1 MDRHTRRQDT
11 DTERGRQSTDTIH
24 TQTNKKVDRHTARKY
39 HIGRHTYR
47 DKIQTGRQKDT
58 EVDRQRE
65 KRHRR
70 KKKNRIKK
78 TQKMRDR
85 ETDRDRELAI

>member
-11 DTERGRQSTDTIH
+11 ARERGRQSINTIH
-24 TQTNKKVDRHTARKY
+24 RQTNRKVDRHTERKH
-39 HIGRHTYR
+39 HIGRHTHR

-58 EVDRQRE
+58 EVDRQTE

-70 KKKNRIKK
+70 IKQNKKNPQR
-78 TQKMRDR
+78 MRDR
-85 ETDRDRELAI
+85 VTNGDRELAI